1 MSRFS
6 YAGYY
11 QIRNYGLIDTYPTVI
26 ADVDEF
32 NTLLGTTDT
41 ANEERDRVMNIA
53 MDVSQAVERF
63 TGRTFMPLVQTR
75 SYDAADNDQIFEL
88 SNVLKLD
95 DALMSL
101 TSVTLGDGRT
111 PTVGTQVVGRPK
123 HITPIQQLQLIGLSF
138 HWSNYSVDWRQAI
151 EIAAIWGY
159 RSNFSS
165 EGFIDSGDTILNDP
179 SINTTATEITVAA
192 ADGLDALHVAPR
204 FDIGQL
210 IRVTTDDTDEYMV
223 VTDVD
228 YTNKKLTVLRGQR
241 GTTAATHLKD
251 TEIYVFQPEP
261 DLVRAV
267 ANAVDFEYSNLGKH
281 ETVQVSNI
289 PGAKQTTIQPE
300 LWPAS
305 VMRALNHYKRRTV
318 RSAGGAGISHYG

>member
-1 MSRFS
+1 MRYS

-11 QIRNYGLIDTYPTVI
+11 EIRRYGLIDTYPTVI
-26 ADVDEF
+26 GDVDTF
-32 NTLLGTTDT
+32 NTELGTAST

-53 MDVSQAVERF
+53 MDVSQAFERF
-63 TGRTFMPLVQTR
+63 TERTFMPLVETR
-75 SYDAADNDQIFEL
+75 FYDAADNDQIFEL

-101 TSVTLGDGRT
+101 TSVTLGNTQT

-138 HWSNYSVDWRQAI
+138 HWTSYSVDWRQAI
-151 EIAAIWGY
+151 EIAGIWGY

-165 EGFIDSGDTILNDP
+165 QGFIDSGDDIKNG
-179 SINTTATEITVAA
+179 SGIIATETAITVAA
-192 ADGLDALHVAPR
+192 ADGLNGLHVAPR

-223 VTDVD
+223 ITDVN
-228 YTNKKLTVLRGQR
+228 YGTNTLTVLRGQR
-241 GTTAATHLKD
+241 GTTGAVHLED

-261 DLVRAV
+261 DLVRAC
-267 ANAVDFEYSNLGKH
+267 AAAVDFEYSNLGKH

-305 VMRALNHYKRRTV
+305 VMRALNYYKRRTV